1 MNNPVIAAF
10 LTTTAVARFHD
21 PQAQTKATWAIAG
34 AKQPRGLPPVQP
46 LMCGAVSHLPPLTP
60 EPTPAPEPEPARE
73 PEPLPDQDP
82 EPRPGQEP
90 LWSLL
95 ATGFMPI
102 TVATPKSA
110 IEGTQQALPTKP
122 GGLRRA
128 LMGGMATSRCPPAA
142 SANPASRLLTT

>member
-1 MNNPVIAAF
+1 MSNPVTATF
-10 LTTTAVARFHD
+10 LTPTAVARLHHHEL
-21 PQAQTKATWAIAG
+21 QAKATWAIAD
-34 AKQPRGLPPVQP
+34 AKQPRDFPPVQP
-46 LMCGAVSHLPPLTP
+46 LGRCPVSHLPPLTP

-102 TVATPKSA
+102 TVAAPRSA
-110 IEGTQQALPTKP
+110 IVGPQQGLRTKP
-122 GGLRRA
+122 RRI
-128 LMGGMATSRCPPAA
+128 P
-142 SANPASRLLTT
+142 